1 MKNITQDF
9 ILDYV
14 VYTATTSITFKEH
27 FFSSLNFFG
36 ILLLHWINVIL
47 FIGFYSID

>member
-14 VYTATTSITFKEH
+14 VYTATTSITFKEL
-27 FFSSLNFFG
+27 FFRR
-36 ILLLHWINVIL
+36 
-47 FIGFYSID
+47 

>member
-27 FFSSLNFFG
+27 
-36 ILLLHWINVIL
+36 LLDFTLLINLKICRLYHMGYV
-47 FIGFYSID
+47 